1 VPFLVL
7 GSDELKYLVGMESV
21 AAAVVALAIL
31 LAIVFVI
38 VFDVFCLVL
47 LGAKERAR
55 FLPRWIWAFVIICL
69 SPIGGAAFLI
79 SRRNPKPGIGST
91 GWTPSG

>member
-1 VPFLVL
+1 VYRQCPK
-7 GSDELKYLVGMESV
+7 LKYLVGMESV
-21 AAAVVALAIL
+21 AAAVVALAVL
-31 LAIVFVI
+31 LAIVLVI

-47 LGAKERAR
+47 LGANERVR
-55 FLPRWIWAFVIICL
+55 FLPKWIWAFAIVCL
-69 SPIGGAAFLI
+69 SPIGGAVFLI